1 MEANARWV
9 LPTALAPLAWG
20 ANYYVTHTYLPADR
34 PLWGAVLRALPAGL
48 LLLALARRRP
58 RGPWW
63 WRSALLGLLNTAVF
77 FVLLY
82 LASQLLPTSAA
93 ATVMA
98 ASPLAMLLTAWAL
111 AGPRPHRAHL
121 AGAVA
126 GLAGVAL
133 TLLGGGG
140 GGGGGGSGGAGGGIG
155 WTGLAASAGAMLVSS
170 VGYVLAARWREGA
183 DPLAATSWQLTAGGL
198 MLLPLAVTAEGA
210 PPPLDTPTLLAFAY
224 TTLIATAL
232 AFTCWFAG
240 LRHLPAGTVGLLGLL
255 NPLAGVLLGTALD
268 GDPFGVRQGVGLAL
282 VAAGILLG
290 RPRARAAAPAEAGP
304 APAEAGP
311 APAGAGTAPSGAG
324 TAPAGPPRARLP
336 GDRVA

>member
-1 MEANARWV
+1 MEANVRWV
-9 LPTALAPLAWG
+9 LLTALAPLAWG
-20 ANYYVTHTYLPADR
+20 ANYYVTHAYLPADH
-34 PLWGAVLRALPAGL
+34 PLWGATLRALPAGL

-58 RGPWW
+58 HGPWW
-63 WRSALLGLLNTAVF
+63 RRSALLALLNTAAF

-111 AGPRPHRAHL
+111 AGRRPHRAHL

-133 TLLGGGG
+133 TLLGPL
-140 GGGGGGSGGAGGGIG
+140 GAIS

-170 VGYVLAARWREGA
+170 VGYVLSARWREGA

-198 MLLPLAVTAEGA
+198 MLLPLAAAVEGA
-210 PPPLDTPTLLAFAY
+210 PPPLDGRTLLAFGY
-224 TTLIATAL
+224 VTLVATAL
-232 AFTCWFAG
+232 AFACWFAG
-240 LRHLPAGTVGLLGLL
+240 LRHLPAATAGLLGLL

-268 GDPFGVRQGVGLAL
+268 GDAFGVRQGAGLAL

-290 RPRARAAAPAEAGP
+290 RPRPPRPAAAPEIG
-304 APAEAGP
+304 
-311 APAGAGTAPSGAG
+311 
-324 TAPAGPPRARLP
+324 RAH
-336 GDRVA
+336 V

>member
-1 MEANARWV
+1 MEANVRWV

-20 ANYYVTHTYLPADR
+20 ANYYVTHAYLPADH
-34 PLWGAVLRALPAGL
+34 PLWGATLRALPAGL

-58 RGPWW
+58 HGPWW
-63 WRSALLGLLNTAVF
+63 RRSALLGLLNTAAF

-111 AGPRPHRAHL
+111 AGQRPHRAHL

-126 GLAGVAL
+126 GLAGVTL
-133 TLLGGGG
+133 TLLGPL
-140 GGGGGGSGGAGGGIG
+140 GAIS

-170 VGYVLAARWREGA
+170 VGYVLSARWREGA

-198 MLLPLAVTAEGA
+198 MLLPLAAAVEGA
-210 PPPLDTPTLLAFAY
+210 PPPLDGPTLLAFGY
-224 TTLIATAL
+224 VTLVATAL
-232 AFTCWFAG
+232 AFACWFAG
-240 LRHLPAGTVGLLGLL
+240 LRHLPAATVGLLGLL
-255 NPLAGVLLGTALD
+255 NPLAGVLLGAALD
-268 GDPFGVRQGVGLAL
+268 GDAFGARQGAGLAL

-290 RPRARAAAPAEAGP
+290 RPRPARPPRRAEAAATAGRP
-304 APAEAGP
+304 GL
-311 APAGAGTAPSGAG
+311 
-324 TAPAGPPRARLP
+324 PRR
-336 GDRVA
+336 RVP

>member
-20 ANYYVTHTYLPADR
+20 ANYYVTHAYLPADR

-58 RGPWW
+58 HGAWW

-111 AGPRPHRAHL
+111 AGRRPHRAHL
-121 AGAVA
+121 TGALV

-133 TLLGGGG
+133 TLLGT
-140 GGGGGGSGGAGGGIG
+140 GGAIG
-155 WTGLAASAGAMLVSS
+155 WPGLAASAGAMLVSS

-183 DPLAATSWQLTAGGL
+183 DPLAATAWQLSAGGL
-198 MLLPLAVTAEGA
+198 MLLPLAAADEG
-210 PPPLDTPTLLAFAY
+210 PPPAMDTPALLAFGY
-224 TTLIATAL
+224 STLIATAL

-255 NPLAGVLLGTALD
+255 NPMAGVLLGTALD
-268 GDPFGVRQGVGLAL
+268 GDPFGLRQGLGLAL

-290 RPRARAAAPAEAGP
+290 RPRGRAAEPAPVERTEEPAPVERTEEAGQT
-304 APAEAGP
+304 EG
-311 APAGAGTAPSGAG
+311 
-324 TAPAGPPRARLP
+324 ARLP
-336 GDRVA
+336 GSRTA

>member
-1 MEANARWV
+1 MEVNVRWV

-20 ANYYVTHTYLPADR
+20 ANYYVTHAYLPADR
-34 PLWGAVLRALPAGL
+34 PLWGAALRALPAGL

-58 RGPWW
+58 HGPWW
-63 WRSALLGLLNTAVF
+63 WRSALLGLLNTALF

-111 AGPRPHRAHL
+111 AGRRPHRAHL
-121 AGAVA
+121 AGSLV

-133 TLLGGGG
+133 TLLGR
-140 GGGGGGSGGAGGGIG
+140 GGAIG
-155 WTGLAASAGAMLVSS
+155 WTGLAASTGAMLVSS

-183 DPLAATSWQLTAGGL
+183 DPLAATAWQLTAGAL
-198 MLLPLAVTAEGA
+198 LLLPLAAAAEGA
-210 PPPLDTPTLLAFAY
+210 PPAMDAPALLAFGY
-224 TTLIATAL
+224 STLIATAL
-232 AFTCWFAG
+232 AFTCWFTG

-255 NPLAGVLLGTALD
+255 NPLAGVLLGTVLD
-268 GDPFGVRQGVGLAL
+268 GDPFGVRQGAGLAL

-290 RPRARAAAPAEAGP
+290 RPRARADEEPADEPADGPAAELTDEPADGPAAVPFVESSAAPPVPGRACP
-304 APAEAGP
+304 
-311 APAGAGTAPSGAG
+311 GAG
-324 TAPAGPPRARLP
+324 
-336 GDRVA
+336 